1 MFLFSAASWIV
12 ACVSDYGMRRNSS
25 VINICV
31 GLLSGDVFVELGL
44 SEFGDGIL
52 LCDVFVELGL
62 SEFASGVRLDNVPVE
77 VHGSLVVF
85 EVGQ

>member
-1 MFLFSAASWIV
+1 MREKSSAV
-12 ACVSDYGMRRNSS
+12 D
-25 VINICV
+25 ICV

-52 LCDVFVELGL
+52 SCDVFVELGL
-62 SEFASGVRLDNVPVE
+62 SEFASGVGFDDVPVE